1 MIKASILLGAA
12 FCLSGLLKRRS
23 AAERHLVWA
32 TVIGLAV
39 CLPLLET
46 AVPRWQPDVA
56 RRAAAAIPFFS
67 RTGVSRDVLDADD
80 IVVRADS
87 IDAGVGSL
95 TGALTVVWL
104 IGVVAASFA
113 TWRAGRLLSR
123 HGRRARRIDDAS
135 WRTVLSEVSHA
146 VGARRPVRL
155 LRGDHESV
163 PVTWGWR
170 RPRIV
175 VPASSRDWPAD
186 RIRVV
191 LAHELAHIRRRDWI
205 VQLTAR
211 AVCVVY
217 WFNPLFWLACGRLNR
232 EGEQA
237 CDDIVLGMGVDRRD
251 YATHLFEI
259 ARSLSSDRTLR
270 PALAMA
276 RPSTL
281 ERRFAALLDP
291 RSNRKVPTRRLAVGT
306 MLTLLALS
314 LPLAAVTVAGSGAT
328 IRFRTAGL
336 PVIPDAAAGS
346 RDLNVVTAIRDVR
359 VGQALSTPAADV
371 VAPEVIEYTTP
382 PLYSDE
388 ARSRRIEGTVTLEV
402 HVDATGHAEALRVVN
417 SLGFGLDDNARLAI
431 HHWRFAPAMRN
442 GEAVDST
449 TNIDIAFS
457 LANEALNELI
467 ANDMATRVGPGVTPP
482 RVVRRVAL
490 QRDPHARVAR
500 TGSVVLDVVLLED
513 GTPKVV
519 RIVRSLEGELDH
531 DAVRAFEQWRFS
543 PAMKDGR
550 PVKVRMNAEVS
561 FHQN

>member
-87 IDAGVGSL
+87 IDAGVSPL

-123 HGRRARRIDDAS
+123 HGRRARRIDDAA
-135 WRTVLSEVSHA
+135 WRTVLDEVSHA
-146 VGARRPVRL
+146 VGAGRPVRL

-175 VPASSRDWPAD
+175 VPASSRDWHTD

-191 LAHELAHIRRRDWI
+191 LAHELAHIRRRDWL

-211 AVCVVY
+211 AACVVY
-217 WFNPLFWLACGRLNR
+217 WFNPLFWLACDRLNR

-237 CDDIVLGMGVDRRD
+237 CDDIVLGLGVDRRD
-251 YATHLFEI
+251 YATHSSKSPAASVGSDAQAGPRDGAPI
-259 ARSLSSDRTLR
+259 HARTTVRGAAR
-270 PALAMA
+270 PAVESERSHETSCSWHHAHAAGALTATGRGDGRRKRRYDSLQNS
-276 RPSTL
+276 RPACHSGCGRRLTRP
-281 ERRFAALLDP
+281 ERRH
-291 RSNRKVPTRRLAVGT
+291 
-306 MLTLLALS
+306 
-314 LPLAAVTVAGSGAT
+314 
-328 IRFRTAGL
+328 
-336 PVIPDAAAGS
+336 
-346 RDLNVVTAIRDVR
+346 RD
-359 VGQALSTPAADV
+359 S
-371 VAPEVIEYTTP
+371 
-382 PLYSDE
+382 
-388 ARSRRIEGTVTLEV
+388 
-402 HVDATGHAEALRVVN
+402 
-417 SLGFGLDDNARLAI
+417 
-431 HHWRFAPAMRN
+431 
-442 GEAVDST
+442 
-449 TNIDIAFS
+449 
-457 LANEALNELI
+457 
-467 ANDMATRVGPGVTPP
+467 
-482 RVVRRVAL
+482 
-490 QRDPHARVAR
+490 
-500 TGSVVLDVVLLED
+500 
-513 GTPKVV
+513 
-519 RIVRSLEGELDH
+519 
-531 DAVRAFEQWRFS
+531 
-543 PAMKDGR
+543 
-550 PVKVRMNAEVS
+550 
-561 FHQN
+561 

>member
-1 MIKASILLGAA
+1 MAG
-12 FCLSGLLKRRS
+12 
-23 AAERHLVWA
+23 E
-32 TVIGLAV
+32 
-39 CLPLLET
+39 
-46 AVPRWQPDVA
+46 
-56 RRAAAAIPFFS
+56 RAASTTPA
-67 RTGVSRDVLDADD
+67 
-80 IVVRADS
+80 
-87 IDAGVGSL
+87 
-95 TGALTVVWL
+95 
-104 IGVVAASFA
+104 
-113 TWRAGRLLSR
+113 
-123 HGRRARRIDDAS
+123 
-135 WRTVLSEVSHA
+135 WRTVLDEVSHA

-211 AVCVVY
+211 AVCVAY
-217 WFNPLFWLACGRLNR
+217 WFNPLFWLACDRLNR

-237 CDDIVLGMGVDRRD
+237 CDDIVLGLGVDRRD

-259 ARSLSSDRTLR
+259 ARSLSSDRTLM
-270 PALAMA
+270 PALSMA
-276 RPSTL
+276 RPSTI

-291 RSNRKVPTRRLAVGT
+291 RSNRNVPTRRLAVGT
-306 MLTLLALS
+306 VLTLLALS

-336 PVIPDAAAGS
+336 PVIPDAAYGA
-346 RDLNVVTAIRDVR
+346 RDLNLVTAIRDVR

-402 HVDATGHAEALRVVN
+402 HVDATGRAEALGVVK

-431 HHWRFAPAMRN
+431 HRWRFAPAMRN
-442 GEAVDST
+442 GVAIDSI

-490 QRDPHARVAR
+490 QRDAHPRVAR
-500 TGSVVLDVVLLED
+500 SGSVVLDVVLLED

>member
-1 MIKASILLGAA
+1 VIKASVLLGIA

-23 AAERHLVWA
+23 AAERHLFWA
-32 TVIGLAV
+32 TVIALAA

-46 AVPRWQPDVA
+46 AVPRWQPDFA
-56 RRAAAAIPFFS
+56 RRAAAALPFFS
-67 RTGVSRDVLDADD
+67 QTSVSRDVLDADD
-80 IVVRADS
+80 IVVRAGS
-87 IDAGVGSL
+87 IDAGVSPL
-95 TGALTVVWL
+95 TGAFTVVWL
-104 IGVVAASFA
+104 IGVVVASFA

-123 HGRRARRIDDAS
+123 HGRRARDIDDAA
-135 WRTVLSEVSHA
+135 WRAVFGEVSQA
-146 VGARRPVRL
+146 IGAIRPVRL
-155 LRGDHESV
+155 LRGDHETM

-175 VPASSRDWPAD
+175 VPASSRDWTAD
-186 RIRVV
+186 RIQVV

-205 VQLTAR
+205 VQLSAR

-237 CDDIVLGMGVDRRD
+237 CDDIVLGLGVDRRD

-259 ARSLSSDRTLR
+259 ACSLSPDRTLM

-276 RPSTL
+276 RPSTI

-291 RSNRKVPTRRLAVGT
+291 RSNRNVPTRRLAVGT
-306 MLTLLALS
+306 ALTLLALS
-314 LPLAAVTVAGSGAT
+314 LPLAAVTVAASGAT

-336 PVIPDAAAGS
+336 PVIPDAADGS
-346 RDLNVVTAIRDVR
+346 RGLNVVTAIRDVR
-359 VGQALSTPAADV
+359 AGDAGSTPAAAIT
-371 VAPEVIEYTTP
+371 APEVIEYTTP

-402 HVDATGHAEALRVVN
+402 HVDANGRAEALRVVK
-417 SLGFGLDDNARLAI
+417 SLGFGLDDNARLAV
-431 HHWRFAPAMRN
+431 HHWQFAPARRN
-442 GEAVDST
+442 GMAVDSI

-490 QRDPHARVAR
+490 RHDAR
-500 TGSVVLDVVLLED
+500 TPARRTGTVVLDVVLLED

-519 RIVRSLEGELDH
+519 RIVRSLEGGLDH

-543 PAMKDGR
+543 PALKDGR